1 MDLFNQNPTI
11 GPDKSGI
18 PRSLQEQL
26 IEKYG
31 SLDNVPQTNFQ
42 QPSLSSLGANA
53 PKILSLQE
61 RAQSGLTINPLGNS
75 NKDLTGPYAGVLEDF
90 RNSEYFRGV
99 HSMTGFGGLG
109 GVQEFNPFGSERGLF
124 GDGDQEAGFL
134 QFLDETMAGGFGGS
148 IGGDMRRSE
157 YGKAYNAF
165 NPFEGEGRKFDNI
178 YEQREGQ
185 NRYSKVLTPEQKAEV
200 ARFEAM
206 SPDERSAVA
215 QRTVGDPSMNSSQG
229 IETQGTDTTD
239 IFDRSYG
246 AGTPNFGP
254 RTVNGENISLD
265 DFIGKSEI
273 TNFLP
278 DAFSPSTPDFKIKD
292 PTTPLPGGGTPF
304 NNPIAPMPSPITPPP
319 NMNSSHSHDDLLKGI
334 GDLFK
339 QYFPNQG
346 SNFNQST
353 TQPMFDAVGNSAPAQ
368 QTTPQVFGN
377 MITPFGRQS

>member
-1 MDLFNQNPTI
+1 MDLFNQKPTI

-229 IETQGTDTTD
+229 IGTQGTDTTD
-239 IFDRSYG
+239 IFG
-246 AGTPNFGP
+246 AGNNP
-254 RTVNGENISLD
+254 I
-265 DFIGKSEI
+265 
-273 TNFLP
+273 
-278 DAFSPSTPDFKIKD
+278 
-292 PTTPLPGGGTPF
+292 